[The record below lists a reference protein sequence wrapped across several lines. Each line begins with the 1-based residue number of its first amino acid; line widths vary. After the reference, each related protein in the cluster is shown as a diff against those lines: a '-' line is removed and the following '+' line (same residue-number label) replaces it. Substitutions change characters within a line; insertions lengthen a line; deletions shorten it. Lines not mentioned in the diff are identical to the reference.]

1 MRRIQKVA
9 VLGSGVMGSAIAC
22 HFANIG
28 LEVLMLDILPRD
40 VGEEAMKTPL
50 IRNKIAA
57 EALKTA
63 IKSRPA
69 PLYDEQFSNRI
80 SVGNFEDDFAQ
91 IKDYD
96 WVIEVV
102 IERLDIKQLIFEKVD
117 KFRKV
122 GSLVTSNTSGI
133 PIRLMLDGR
142 TEDFKKHF
150 CGTHFFNPPRYLK
163 LLEIIPTPETD
174 PAVIAFLKKYGDV
187 YLGKETVL
195 CKDTPAFIANRIGVY
210 SLAKT
215 FQLTTKYDLPITLV
229 DKLTGPAIGR
239 PKTGTF
245 RLADLVGHDTGVK
258 VMQGIQ
264 QNCPNDEQ
272 ASAFN
277 VPSYMQFL
285 LDNKFL
291 GNKSGQGFYKKLKE
305 KDAKGKT
312 QFLSLNLKTNEY
324 ESVPSIRLDSLGMA
338 RQIDHAGKRVKAL
351 VKADDA
357 GGKLLH
363 EYFASLFSYV
373 SNRIPEISDHIY
385 SIDQA
390 LKAGFAWEMG
400 PFEYWDAIGIENGI
414 EAAQQYD
421 LEIADWV
428 KEMTQ
433 SGITQFYRIENGRPE
448 CYDQASKMYQPIPGQ
463 EGLVNLDINRAKE
476 PIYKNDE
483 MVLHD
488 IGDQVLCVEFRSKA
502 NAMGEGILRG
512 INESIDI
519 AEKGD
524 WRGLVIGN
532 QAQNFSVGANL
543 MMVGMMAFQ
552 QEWDDLH
559 MAVNLF
565 QQTAM
570 RCRYSSIPVVAA
582 TQGYVFGGSCETIMH
597 CDAVMAAAES
607 YIGLVEAG
615 VGLIPGGGGTKE
627 FAVRLSDGFGE
638 GDVMIPALIEKTKT
652 IALASVATSAYEA
665 FQYGYLLPSKDEVV
679 VNTKRNLSEAKKKV
693 IELADN
699 YIQPIRRNDILVLGR
714 QGLGALYSF
723 ANEMRL
729 GKYGSDHDIKIAEK
743 LSWVLC
749 GGDLSAP
756 QKVSEQYL
764 LDVEREAFMSL
775 LGEQKTLE
783 RIQYML
789 ENNKPLRN

>member
-1 MRRIQKVA
+1 M
-9 VLGSGVMGSAIAC
+9 
-22 HFANIG
+22 
-28 LEVLMLDILPRD
+28 LE
-40 VGEEAMKTPL
+40 
-50 IRNKIAA
+50 
-57 EALKTA
+57 
-63 IKSRPA
+63 
-69 PLYDEQFSNRI
+69 
-80 SVGNFEDDFAQ
+80 
-91 IKDYD
+91 
-96 WVIEVV
+96 
-102 IERLDIKQLIFEKVD
+102 
-117 KFRKV
+117 
-122 GSLVTSNTSGI
+122 
-133 PIRLMLDGR
+133 GR
-142 TEDFKKHF
+142 SDDFKKHF

-174 PAVIAFLKKYGDV
+174 PSVITFLKEYGDI

-195 CKDTPAFIANRIGVY
+195 CKDTPAFIANRVGVY
-210 SLAKT
+210 SLAKI

-264 QNCPNDEQ
+264 QNCPDDEQ

-277 VPSYMQFL
+277 VPAYMQYL

-291 GNKSGQGFYKKLKE
+291 GNKSGQGFYKRLKE
-305 KDAKGKT
+305 KDAKGRT
-312 QFLSLNLKTNEY
+312 QFLSLNLETNAY
-324 ESVPSIRLDSLGMA
+324 EEAPKIKLDSLGLA
-338 RQIDHAGKRVKAL
+338 RQIDHTGNRVKAL
-351 VKADDA
+351 IKAEDA
-357 GGKLLH
+357 GGKLLN

-373 SNRIPEISDHIY
+373 SNRIPEISDDIY
-385 SIDQA
+385 AIDQA

-400 PFEYWDAIGIENGI
+400 PFEYWDAVGIENGI
-414 EAAQQYD
+414 KAAENHG
-421 LEIADWV
+421 LKISDWV
-428 KEMTQ
+428 TKMLEL
-433 SGITQFYRIENGRPE
+433 GITKFYRIDQGQPQ
-448 CYDQASKMYQPIPGQ
+448 CYDIQAQLYVDIPGLKA
-463 EGLVNLDINRAKE
+463 LVNLDYQRSNE
-476 PIYKNDE
+476 PVYKNDE
-483 MVLHD
+483 MILHD
-488 IGDQVLCVEFRSKA
+488 IGDQVLCLEFRSKA
-502 NAMGEGILRG
+502 NAMGEGILTG
-512 INESIDI
+512 INKSIEI
-519 AEKGD
+519 AENGD

-543 MMVGMMAFQ
+543 MMIGMMAFQ
-552 QEWDDLH
+552 QDWDDLH

-627 FAVRLSDGFGE
+627 FAVRLSDGFVE
-638 GDVMIPALIEKTKT
+638 GDVMIPSLIEKTKT

-665 FQYGYLLPSKDEVV
+665 YNYGYLLKAKDEVIF
-679 VNTKRNLSEAKKKV
+679 NGKRNITEAKKKV
-693 IELADN
+693 IELSPN
-699 YIQPIRRNDILVLGR
+699 YIQPIRRNDILVLGQ
-714 QGLGALYSF
+714 QGLGALYAF

-729 GKYGSDHDIKIAEK
+729 GKYGSDHDIKIAKK
-743 LSWVLC
+743 LAYVLC
-749 GGDLSAP
+749 GGDLSTP